1 MAPACTVDFYNEHFK
16 PRIGIGG
23 GSGAVVGLPKLNI
36 YNLNEELE
44 LDDNVIY
51 AYRKSLLYLVSRAL
65 ERQSN
70 RPILGMEKY
79 SKKLKEPKFYYS
91 DGKKGVTKS
100 TSHGGFDNDPNTL
113 NHIMETVLGAL
124 PKKPFTKDEMEG
136 Y

>member
-1 MAPACTVDFYNEHFK
+1 M
-16 PRIGIGG
+16 
-23 GSGAVVGLPKLNI
+23 VGLPKLNI

-79 SKKLKEPKFYYS
+79 SKKLKEPNFYYS